1 MIGDVAGC
9 ISTLTAK
16 GFNEDSKTV
25 IVDSL
30 LSVISNITKYSRHM
44 ELQLEL
50 GVSRE
55 HEAVRLLEKFK
66 KIAKQQKT
74 VIDTM
79 SDRESKRL
87 AITTSVVETNTSL
100 TSSDM
105 MAQEDEMRREITALR
120 ERLARRTEECRKI
133 GSALKKS
140 EKSEKKL
147 RRVVQRSQEIMY
159 AQEAL
164 LQGSGGSHHQIDYS
178 GSFKHYKESQVDD
191 GNHLYLSADSSEEP
205 PGDVDY
211 NYGHSEARRGLPP
224 PARNEPPVPGA
235 SLGNEHSS
243 SNQERLESYGVFSGA
258 KARARADERIVFEI
272 TEEQVGTNFHDSA
285 SSEHYFGDI
294 VSQSGDRVGVGSDD
308 EKYVD
313 SEPLLVDMAPA
324 TKSPTRIIAS
334 SSPERSPSEIPDQVI
349 GGVR

>member
-1 MIGDVAGC
+1 
-9 ISTLTAK
+9 
-16 GFNEDSKTV
+16 
-25 IVDSL
+25 
-30 LSVISNITKYSRHM
+30 
-44 ELQLEL
+44 
-50 GVSRE
+50 
-55 HEAVRLLEKFK
+55 
-66 KIAKQQKT
+66 
-74 VIDTM
+74 
-79 SDRESKRL
+79 
-87 AITTSVVETNTSL
+87 
-100 TSSDM
+100 
-105 MAQEDEMRREITALR
+105 
-120 ERLARRTEECRKI
+120 
-133 GSALKKS
+133 
-140 EKSEKKL
+140 
-147 RRVVQRSQEIMY
+147 MY

-164 LQGSGGSHHQIDYS
+164 LQGPGGSHHQMDYS

-224 PARNEPPVPGA
+224 PARYEPPVPGA

-272 TEEQVGTNFHDSA
+272 TEEQVGTNFMTQH
-285 SSEHYFGDI
+285 HPNIIGDI

-313 SEPLLVDMAPA
+313 SGALLVDMAPV

-334 SSPERSPSEIPDQVI
+334 SSPERFRDPRSGHRWSQIAPRDPRPGHRWSQIAPRDPRSGHRWSQI
-349 GGVR
+349 APRDPRPGHRRGQTAH